1 MAQLIILF
9 VIFLITLLTNSHQ
22 QVITTTKQPSTQ
34 QSEYPYCFRFTW
46 LGEKFD
52 KDSDIKNLTCET
64 FKGDLKNVP
73 CRKPLV
79 ATTNSKEPN
88 TLLMWR
94 KYQKRPLE
102 IGCRLVR
109 GESCIKYSYI
119 YNQAVENITYMCA
132 KANVSNGCY
141 TQKYTTGREVEVCV
155 CESSAGSDPCF
166 TSTAESILNQSIA
179 TTVYA
184 IIFLATFFTLRI

>member
-1 MAQLIILF
+1 MAYLIILL
-9 VIFLITLLTNSHQ
+9 VIILESSLTYSQ
-22 QVITTTKQPSTQ
+22 LAVTTTKQPSSQ
-34 QSEYPYCFRFTW
+34 QSDYPYCFRFTW

-52 KDSDIKNLTCET
+52 KDSEIKNLTCET
-64 FKGDLKNVP
+64 FRGDLKNVP

-88 TLLMWR
+88 TLLMWE
-94 KYQKRPLE
+94 KFHKKPLE

-141 TQKYTTGREVEVCV
+141 TQKYSTGREVEVCV
-155 CESSAGSDPCF
+155 CESSAGSAPCF

-179 TTVYA
+179 TIVFS
-184 IIFLATFFTLRI
+184 IIFLATFLSFNI